1 MKLSKMFA
9 DCPICNAHQSMEV
22 TTKTETIPY
31 FGEIMESTL
40 LCSECGYKHADTICI
55 DQKDPVKYTLIV
67 GKDNLNARVVK
78 SQSTTITIP
87 EIGLKVEPGP
97 QSQGYVSNVEGV
109 LNRFEKAVKT
119 ALSWAEEDH
128 AKKNAVQIL
137 EDIERVKNGQKEVTL
152 VLEDPFGHSM
162 VMDETAVK
170 SELTV
175 EEIENLET
183 GFTTFE
189 NGELENNEDDDESPK
204 SS

>member
-1 MKLSKMFA
+1 MFA

-22 TTKTETIPY
+22 TTKTEKIPY

-40 LCSECGYKHADTICI
+40 LCSECGYKHSDTICI

-152 VLEDPFGHSM
+152 VLEDPFGHSI
-162 VMDETAVK
+162 VMDEMAVK

-189 NGELENNEDDDESPK
+189 NGELENNE
-204 SS
+204 

>member
-1 MKLSKMFA
+1 LSKMFA
-9 DCPICNAHQSMEV
+9 DCPICNTSQSMEV
-22 TTKTETIPY
+22 TTKTELIPY

-40 LCSECGYKHADTICI
+40 FCSECGYKHADTICI
-55 DQKDPVKYTLIV
+55 DQKEPVKYTLLV
-67 GKDNLNARVVK
+67 RNDNLNARVVK

-128 AKKNAVQIL
+128 VKQNAVQIL

-152 VLEDPFGHSM
+152 VLEDPFGHSI
-162 VMDETAVK
+162 VMDDAAVR

-175 EEIENLET
+175 EEIKNLKT
-183 GFTTFE
+183 GFVTFE
-189 NGELENNEDDDESPK
+189 NDELEMNEDE
-204 SS
+204 

>member
-1 MKLSKMFA
+1 MFA

-22 TTKTETIPY
+22 TTKTEIIPY

-40 LCSECGYKHADTICI
+40 LCSECGYKHSDTICI

-119 ALSWAEEDH
+119 ALSWAEEDY
-128 AKKNAVQIL
+128 AKQNAVQIL
-137 EDIERVKNGQKEVTL
+137 EDIERVKNGQKEVTM

-189 NGELENNEDDDESPK
+189 NGELENNEDDDKSPK

>member
-1 MKLSKMFA
+1 MSKMFA

-22 TTKTETIPY
+22 TTKTEKIPY

-40 LCSECGYKHADTICI
+40 LCSECGYKHSDTICI

-119 ALSWAEEDH
+119 ALSWAEEDY

-152 VLEDPFGHSM
+152 VLEDPFGHSI
-162 VMDETAVK
+162 VMDEMAVK

-189 NGELENNEDDDESPK
+189 NGELENNEDDESPK

>member
-22 TTKTETIPY
+22 TTKTEIIPY

-55 DQKDPVKYTLIV
+55 DQKEPVKYTLLV
-67 GKDNLNARVVK
+67 GKENLNVRVVK

-128 AKKNAVQIL
+128 VKKNAVQIL
-137 EDIERVKNGQKEVTL
+137 EDIERVKKGEKEVTL
-152 VLEDPFGHSM
+152 VLEDPFGHSI
-162 VMDETAVK
+162 VMDDDAVK

-175 EEIENLET
+175 EEIKNLKT
-183 GFTTFE
+183 GFATFE
-189 NGELENNEDDDESPK
+189 NEELEIKEDDESHKP
-204 SS
+204 S

>member
-1 MKLSKMFA
+1 MSKMFA
-9 DCPICNAHQSMEV
+9 DCPICNTSQSMEV
-22 TTKTETIPY
+22 TTKTELIPY

-40 LCSECGYKHADTICI
+40 FCSECGYKHADTICI
-55 DQKDPVKYTLIV
+55 DQKEPVKYTLLV
-67 GKDNLNARVVK
+67 RNDNLNARVVK

-128 AKKNAVQIL
+128 VKQNAVQIL

-152 VLEDPFGHSM
+152 VLEDPFGHSI
-162 VMDETAVK
+162 VMDDAAVR

-175 EEIENLET
+175 EEIKNLKT
-183 GFTTFE
+183 GFVTFE
-189 NGELENNEDDDESPK
+189 NDELEMNEDE
-204 SS
+204 

>member
-1 MKLSKMFA
+1 MSKMYA
-9 DCPICNAHQSMEV
+9 DCPICNAHSMEV
-22 TTKTETIPY
+22 TTKTEIIPY

-119 ALSWAEEDH
+119 ALAWAEEDH

-175 EEIENLET
+175 EEIKNLET

-189 NGELENNEDDDESPK
+189 NEDLENDENNETPK

>member
-1 MKLSKMFA
+1 MSKMFA
-9 DCPICNAHQSMEV
+9 DCPICNASGSVEV
-22 TTKTETIPY
+22 TTKTEKIPY
-31 FGEIMESTL
+31 FGEIMESTM

-55 DQKDPVKYTLIV
+55 DQKEPVKYTLMIS
-67 GKDNLNARVVK
+67 KDNLNARVVK

-128 AKKNAVQIL
+128 VKQNAVKIL
-137 EDIERVKNGQKEVTL
+137 EDLEKVKNGEKEVTL
-152 VLEDPFGHSM
+152 IMEDPFGHSI
-162 VMDETAVK
+162 VMADTAVR

-175 EEIENLET
+175 EEIKNLKT

-189 NGELENNEDDDESPK
+189 NEELEINEDELDEK
-204 SS
+204 

>member
-1 MKLSKMFA
+1 MFA
-9 DCPICNAHQSMEV
+9 DCPICNTSQSMEV
-22 TTKTETIPY
+22 TTKTELIPY

-40 LCSECGYKHADTICI
+40 FCSECGYKHADTICI
-55 DQKDPVKYTLIV
+55 DQKEPVKYTLLV
-67 GKDNLNARVVK
+67 RNDNLNARVVK

-128 AKKNAVQIL
+128 VKQNAVQIL

-152 VLEDPFGHSM
+152 VLEDPFGHSI
-162 VMDETAVK
+162 VMDDAAVR

-175 EEIENLET
+175 EEIKNLKT
-183 GFTTFE
+183 GFVTFE
-189 NGELENNEDDDESPK
+189 NDELEMNEDE
-204 SS
+204 